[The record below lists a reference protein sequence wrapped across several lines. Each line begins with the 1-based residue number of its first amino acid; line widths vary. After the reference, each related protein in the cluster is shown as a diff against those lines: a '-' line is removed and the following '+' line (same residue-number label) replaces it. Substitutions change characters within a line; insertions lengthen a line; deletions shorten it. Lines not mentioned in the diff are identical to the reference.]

1 MPSFGAGTR
10 APQPFNPLQQAAQQ
24 MQGPS
29 PRNNMLAE
37 MISASRKEPTLNDLQ
52 NMGRA
57 HPGAPFQDL
66 LRRVGYK

>member
-1 MPSFGAGTR
+1 
-10 APQPFNPLQQAAQQ
+10 
-24 MQGPS
+24 
-29 PRNNMLAE
+29 MLAE